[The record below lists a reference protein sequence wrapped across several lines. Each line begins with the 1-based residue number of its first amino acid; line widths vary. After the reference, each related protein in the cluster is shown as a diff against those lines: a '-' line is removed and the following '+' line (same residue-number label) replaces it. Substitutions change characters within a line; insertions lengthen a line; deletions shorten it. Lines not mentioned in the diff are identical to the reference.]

1 MFYFHRQASD
11 GWDLKKFEDRMA
23 AIREASGE
31 ELAARTDLEDLAA
44 QWDSPKADK
53 TYLERVWTNRWTA
66 QGAQAFNVRR
76 FKALGLPGETIPRG
90 AFVTLGF
97 DGARFRD
104 ATGLV
109 MTDVRSGMQQKM
121 FFEERPLEAPEDWE
135 VDEKEADNAVRFVFK
150 NYRVLLFNADPP
162 YWNSTVGEWSARYGD
177 SKYTKR
183 PIVQEFWTNK
193 QERMIKAIQAYED
206 AIASG
211 ALSHNEDDD
220 GDLVRHVGNAGK
232 RLVNLLEPETGKRLF
247 ILGKLHKD
255 RKFDLC
261 MAAILS
267 WQARMDAMKY
277 LPKKR
282 PGRVVRVR

>member
-1 MFYFHRQASD
+1 MRI
-11 GWDLKKFEDRMA
+11 E
-23 AIREASGE
+23 AIREASGP

-53 TYLERVWTNRWTA
+53 TYLERVWTNRWTQ
-66 QGAQAFNVRR
+66 QGASAFNVRR
-76 FKALGLPGETIPRG
+76 FKALGLPGETIPLRSY
-90 AFVTLGF
+90 VTLGF

-109 MTDVRSGMQQKM
+109 MTDVKTGLQQKM
-121 FFEERPLEAPEDWE
+121 FLAEKPLDAPDDWE
-135 VDEKEADNAVRFVFK
+135 VDEKEADQAVRDVFK
-150 NYRVLLFNADPP
+150 HYRVLLFYADPP
-162 YWNSTVGEWSARYGD
+162 FWNSTVGEWSARYGD
-177 SKYTKR
+177 SRVTKK

-193 QERMIKAIQAYED
+193 QERMIKAIGAYTD
-206 AIASG
+206 AIAKG
-211 ALSHNEDDD
+211 AVSHNEDDD

-232 RLVNLLEPETGKRLF
+232 KMLNRLDPETDQFLW

-267 WQARMDAMKY
+267 WQARMEVLGKI
-277 LPKKR
+277 PHTR
-282 PGRVVRVR
+282 RRVVKVR